1 MEAPIMTD
9 RTTLIAQRLRES
21 RERAGLTQQQVA
33 DWLGIRRPGVAE
45 IEAGNRAVK
54 SEELARLATLYGT
67 SIGWLAGSDSAPEDR
82 LAGALFRTGE
92 AADSVL
98 RREAQL
104 LGRRCRLLAEAE
116 ARMDR
121 PSPTLPQY
129 ANDDALEDYSHAMAH
144 GRATAYHERQRLELG
159 VHAPLSDVWGIVE
172 GTGLRVFP
180 MQLGAQ
186 HAVDGLFT
194 VLDAHRACVGVN
206 VDKWIFRQIF
216 TVLHEYAHALFDR
229 SIGSDICSTARAWG
243 QHRTPYANRELR
255 ANQFAAVFLVPREAL
270 YRYFENTGKLTF
282 RRHAPPLAAG
292 LTPFEVVRAQDHFGV
307 SADMLLWRL
316 QNEDAIS
323 ARERRRLAKEIRDRG
338 VTSLARS
345 LGYDWRGRAQAV
357 TRAQE
362 IALAAYRDGH
372 LSLGEL
378 AELFGVE
385 KASMLERLGQWGV
398 AQDFSDDEPLIGTAV
413 A

>member
-1 MEAPIMTD
+1 MDD
-9 RTTLIAQRLRES
+9 RTTVIARRLRES
-21 RERAGLTQQQVA
+21 RERTGLTQQQVA

-67 SIGWLAGSDSAPEDR
+67 SISWLAGSDSAPEDR
-82 LAGALFRTGE
+82 LAAALFRTGE
-92 AADSVL
+92 AADSTL
-98 RREAQL
+98 RREAHL

-116 ARMDR
+116 ARMHQ
-121 PSPTLPQY
+121 PSSALPQY
-129 ANDDALEDYSHAMAH
+129 ANDTALQDYSDAMAH
-144 GRATAYHERQRLELG
+144 GRATAYHERLRLQLG

-180 MQLGAQ
+180 VQLGAQ
-186 HAVDGLFT
+186 HEVDGLFT
-194 VLDAHRACVGVN
+194 VLESNRACVGVN

-229 SIGSDICSTARAWG
+229 SIGGDICSTVQAWPG
-243 QHRTPYANRELR
+243 HHRSLYANRELR

-270 YRYFENTGKLTF
+270 HRYFENAGKLTF
-282 RRHAPPLAAG
+282 RRHAPPIATG
-292 LTPFEVVRAQDHFGV
+292 LTPFDIVRAQDHFGV
-307 SADMLLWRL
+307 SAEMLLWRL
-316 QNEDAIS
+316 QNENAIL
-323 ARERRRLAKEIRDRG
+323 AHERRDLLKELNARG
-338 VTSLARS
+338 VTAIARS
-345 LGYDWRGRAQAV
+345 LGYDWRARAQTV

-362 IALAAYRDGH
+362 IALAAYREGH

-378 AELFGVE
+378 SEIIGVDKGDMLHRLAE
-385 KASMLERLGQWGV
+385 WGI
-398 AQDFSDDEPLIGTAV
+398 AQDFADDEPLIGTAV